1 MIRRLNIRNIDI
13 GDCKVYSDISIVIE
27 NAIARALI
35 KDNIPEEN
43 VINIIEKNWN
53 DDSYEVTIYFS
64 DKINN

>member
-13 GDCKVYSDISIVIE
+13 GDCKVYTDISIVIE
-27 NAIARALI
+27 NTIARALI

-43 VINIIEKNWN
+43 VINVIEKNWN

-64 DKINN
+64 DKINI